1 MTIDSTPLLAGDGP
15 PSLSAG
21 NHSLDDD
28 GESPLAQLMR
38 KKEPQ
43 ESLFDDVRLASELAS
58 SNSTNQV
65 LSEPLLSS
73 PHRAVSEIQEKLNH
87 ESVSYFSLIGGS
99 LILLEWGC
107 LWASFLSCSWA
118 SLHLAVTVDWQ
129 ERFLPGLDDLT
140 DTVLQSFSLT
150 EIIQL
155 ANSLE
160 SKTILF
166 VVGVTSLLVP
176 CCSMILQ
183 PLAIIEAHQ
192 VFFGNIPLILHER
205 WFDLLLRAGFFVFYL
220 LLILDITVTGVQL
233 HFTETVIRLY
243 NEIQLG
249 LTSYV
254 LGLMAAS
261 GVAIVLR
268 WGQPATSHV
277 SNRSSWI
284 HQSFVFESALLAV
297 ILMAMTLV
305 TPLFRIEYHG
315 IGVEFM
321 KEREIVV
328 HFKDLVSILSSQK
341 SQSLM
346 RQLCGGFLLTQ
357 VLILPILLWAFTVAY
372 WCGIKSMKSILRVL
386 HVIVNPL
393 IFALSLLVVLPQL
406 EGISRILFDEQTSVL
421 CSRFTDLLEDDC
433 LRVSGKA
440 HWGSWALLGHAIS
453 LEVFVLLSIA

>member
-183 PLAIIEAHQ
+183 PLAKHSS
-192 VFFGNIPLILHER
+192 
-205 WFDLLLRAGFFVFYL
+205 
-220 LLILDITVTGVQL
+220 
-233 HFTETVIRLY
+233 HF
-243 NEIQLG
+243 
-249 LTSYV
+249 
-254 LGLMAAS
+254 A
-261 GVAIVLR
+261 
-268 WGQPATSHV
+268 
-277 SNRSSWI
+277 
-284 HQSFVFESALLAV
+284 
-297 ILMAMTLV
+297 
-305 TPLFRIEYHG
+305 
-315 IGVEFM
+315 
-321 KEREIVV
+321 
-328 HFKDLVSILSSQK
+328 
-341 SQSLM
+341 
-346 RQLCGGFLLTQ
+346 
-357 VLILPILLWAFTVAY
+357 
-372 WCGIKSMKSILRVL
+372 
-386 HVIVNPL
+386 
-393 IFALSLLVVLPQL
+393 
-406 EGISRILFDEQTSVL
+406 
-421 CSRFTDLLEDDC
+421 
-433 LRVSGKA
+433 
-440 HWGSWALLGHAIS
+440 
-453 LEVFVLLSIA
+453 